1 MTFSR
6 RTVRLQLALAISCM
20 ALSPIVPRVAAADVN
35 LEQVGRWAR
44 SNNDFIHVQLY
55 GSYLYAGTFSSG
67 WYVMDVSDPSEPV
80 VVKTNNAFAER
91 EVWGLRVTDNV
102 LVTSHGDRAAVYDLS
117 DPVSPS
123 QINNSLGTFG
133 TYWADAELFESL
145 LFPGSRGLTWYK
157 SGTAFPSPAFNAQ
170 VFDMHAAG
178 GYLYA
183 IGGSLYVIQKSGLT
197 LTAPSVIATSGTGIR
212 VSGDTVLVTGGGLRL
227 YDLANPAKPS
237 FLSSGF
243 ADSGMSKLE
252 VAGQYAYV
260 ASGTNNG
267 VQVVDWSDRRNLKM
281 AGRFNTAGSCVEL
294 CVSGEYIYVADG
306 RNGIVILK
314 QTITTPPAG
323 LTIVSSPPP
332 TLVLGTGETLI
343 LAFEATS
350 AAPISYQWSASEIL
364 AENGPTL
371 TIPNVNRSHSGLYTV
386 QVSDG
391 TSTETFQTTVRVLGN
406 LHSILVDSS
415 LPPMIYVSDPFGT
428 LDPAYLILE
437 TSTNLTDWLQ
447 LFDYRFTSDPPGAFV
462 GVGNNPAEPSRF
474 YRVTEGAEPF

>member
-1 MTFSR
+1 MTCSR
-6 RTVRLQLALAISCM
+6 GTIRLHLALAISCV
-20 ALSPIVPRVAAADVN
+20 ALSLILPRVAAADVT
-35 LEQVGRWAR
+35 LEQIGRWAR

-67 WYVMDVSDPSEPV
+67 WYVIDVSDPSAPTPV
-80 VVKTNNAFAER
+80 ATNNAFAER
-91 EVWGLRVTDNV
+91 EVWGLKVIEGT
-102 LVTSHGDRAAVYDLS
+102 LVTSHGNRAAVYDLS
-117 DPVSPS
+117 DPASPS
-123 QINNSLGTFG
+123 EINNSMGTFG
-133 TYWADAELFESL
+133 TYGADAELFESL
-145 LFPGSRGLTWYK
+145 LFPGTRGLTWYK

-183 IGGSLYVIQKSGLT
+183 IGSSLYVIQKSGLT

-212 VSGDTVLVTGGGLRL
+212 VSGDTVLATGGGLRL
-227 YDLANPAKPS
+227 YDLANPAKPT

-243 ADSGMSKLE
+243 AGSGMNKLE

-281 AGRFNTAGSCVEL
+281 AGSFNTAGSCVEL

-306 RNGIVILK
+306 RNGIVVLK
-314 QTITTPPAG
+314 QTITTPPVG

-332 TLVLGTGETLI
+332 TLVLGTGETLN
-343 LAFEATS
+343 LAVEAMS
-350 AAPISYQWSASEIL
+350 PAPISYQWSASEIL
-364 AENGPTL
+364 AESGPSL
-371 TIPNVNRSHSGLYTV
+371 IIPNVNRSHSGLYTV

-391 TSTETFQTTVRVLGN
+391 TSTEIFQTTVRVLGN
-406 LHSILVDSS
+406 LHSTLVDASI
-415 LPPMIYVSDPFGT
+415 PPMIYVSDPFGT
-428 LDPAYLILE
+428 LDPAYLMLE
-437 TSTNLTDWLQ
+437 TSTNLTDWER
-447 LFDYRFTSDPPGAFV
+447 LFEYRFTSDPPGAFV